1 MIWDHID
8 EMTGIKKSV
17 DKKMTQA
24 QDLKTPIDMGKK
36 DWERELEMKWEG
48 K

>member
-1 MIWDHID
+1 
-8 EMTGIKKSV
+8 MTGIKKSV

-24 QDLKTPIDMGKK
+24 QDLKTPIDTRKK
-36 DWERELEMKWEG
+36 DWEREREMKWEG

>member
-1 MIWDHID
+1 
-8 EMTGIKKSV
+8 MTGIKKSV
-17 DKKMTQA
+17 DKKIT

-36 DWERELEMKWEG
+36 GWEREQDMEWEG